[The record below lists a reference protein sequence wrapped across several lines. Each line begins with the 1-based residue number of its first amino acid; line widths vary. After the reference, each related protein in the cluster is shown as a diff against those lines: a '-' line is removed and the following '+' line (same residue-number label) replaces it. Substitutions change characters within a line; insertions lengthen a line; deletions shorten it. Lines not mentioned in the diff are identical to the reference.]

1 MAFFLD
7 EIERDLWTY
16 LKGTDKKIVL
26 YGMGDGAEKIKSV
39 LDARG
44 IDITD
49 IMASDGFVRGQSFMG
64 HRVKTLAEIEDEYG
78 DGFLILICF
87 GSRLPDVMEHIYDI
101 SQKHELYAPNVPVVG
116 DGVFD
121 LEYANANKD
130 DLQKVYKMLADEQ
143 SKKVFENVIRYKLSG
158 DINYLKDCETPSDEK
173 FDLLKIGTE
182 ETVVDLGAYDG
193 DTLVEFLNGTS
204 MQFKKLYAMEPDNK
218 NYRKLKRQLY
228 MIGSALLEAYNVG
241 AWDED
246 TTITFDMRAGRGS
259 TAISAAVSSDPAGKN
274 DRTERRRAIRYRDI
288 KMMKTDTML
297 RGDAATYIKID
308 VEGAEENALR
318 GAKETI
324 ANFRPK
330 LNVAL
335 YHRNEDMFK
344 LPLLINELNRKYKF
358 YMRHHPYVP
367 DWDTNLYCV

>member
-1 MAFFLD
+1 MAVFRD
-7 EIERDLWTY
+7 EIENDLWTY
-16 LKGTDKKIVL
+16 LKTARKKIVL

-39 LDARG
+39 LDEREIPVADF
-44 IDITD
+44 I
-49 IMASDGFVRGQSFMG
+49 ASDGFVRGQSFLG
-64 HRVKTLAEIEDEYG
+64 YRVKTLAEVEQEHG
-78 DGFLILICF
+78 DDFLILVCF
-87 GSRLPDVMEHIYDI
+87 GSQIPEVMEHI
-101 SQKHELYAPNVPVVG
+101 QNVAEKHELYAPNVPVVG
-116 DGVFD
+116 DGVFY
-121 LEYANANKD
+121 LEYAKANSDQLK
-130 DLQKVYKMLADEQ
+130 KVYKMLADEQ

-158 DINYLKDCETPSDEK
+158 DINYLKECETPSDEK
-173 FDLLKIGTE
+173 FDLLNIGTE

-204 MQFKKLYAMEPDNK
+204 MQFKKLYAMEPDHK
-218 NYRKLKRQLY
+218 NYRKLKRKLY
-228 MIGSALLEAYNVG
+228 MIGSALLEPYNAG

-246 TTITFDMRAGRGS
+246 TTVTFNMRAGRGS
-259 TAISAAVSSDPAGKN
+259 TAAGSSRPQ
-274 DRTERRRAIRYRDI
+274 RSVHFRDI

-324 ANFRPK
+324 LNFRPK
-330 LNVAL
+330 LNVAV

-344 LPLLINELNRKYKF
+344 LPLLISELNRKYKF
-358 YMRHHPYVP
+358 YLRHHPYVP

>member
-7 EIERDLWTY
+7 EIDRDLWTY

-39 LDARG
+39 LDDRG
-44 IDITD
+44 IEVTD

-64 HRVKTLAEIEDEYG
+64 HRVKSLAEIEEEYG

-87 GSRLPDVMEHIYDI
+87 GSKIPDVMEHIREI
-101 SQKHELYAPNVPVVG
+101 AQKHELYAPNVPVVG
-116 DGVFD
+116 GGVFD
-121 LEYANANKD
+121 LEYANANKG

-158 DINYLKDCETPSDEK
+158 DINYLKECETPSDEK
-173 FDLLKIGTE
+173 FDLLNIGTE

-218 NYRKLKRQLY
+218 NYRKLKRKLY
-228 MIGSALLEAYNVG
+228 MIGSALLEEYNVG

-259 TAISAAVSSDPAGKN
+259 TANSAADRPNGNGGNAG
-274 DRTERRRAIRYRDI
+274 RHRAIHYRDI

-324 ANFRPK
+324 ANFKPK

-335 YHRNEDMFK
+335 YHRNEDMFR

-367 DWDTNLYCV
+367 DWDTNLYCI

>member
-7 EIERDLWTY
+7 DINSDLWTY
-16 LKGTDKKIVL
+16 LKGTEKKTVL
-26 YGMGDGAEKIKSV
+26 YGMGDGADKIKRV
-39 LDARG
+39 LDDRG
-44 IDITD
+44 IEVAD
-49 IMASDGFVRGQSFMG
+49 IMASDDFVRGQSFMG
-64 HRVKTLAEIEDEYG
+64 RRVKTLSEIEDEYG
-78 DGFLILICF
+78 DGVIILVCF
-87 GSRLPDVMEHIYDI
+87 GSKLPDVMEHIYGI
-101 SQKHELYAPNVPVVG
+101 AQKHELYAPNVPVTG
-116 DGVFD
+116 DGLFD

-130 DLQKVYKMLADEQ
+130 SLQKVYKLLADEQ

-158 DINYLKDCETPSDEK
+158 DIKYLKECETPSDEK
-173 FDLLKIGTE
+173 FDLLNIGTE

-204 MQFKKLYAMEPDNK
+204 MQFRKLYAMEPDNK
-218 NYRKLKRQLY
+218 NYRKLKRSLY
-228 MIGSALLEAYNVG
+228 MIGSALLEAYNAG

-246 TTITFDMRAGRGS
+246 TTMTFNMRAGRGS
-259 TAISAAVSSDPAGKN
+259 TADTANNSSKP
-274 DRTERRRAIRYRDI
+274 RRALQYRDI

-318 GAKETI
+318 GAKETRV
-324 ANFRPK
+324 NFRPK

-344 LPLLINELNRKYKF
+344 LPLMINELNRKYKF
-358 YMRHHPYVP
+358 YMRHHPYIP

>member
-7 EIERDLWTY
+7 EIQNDLWTY
-16 LKGTDKKIVL
+16 LKDTDKKIVL
-26 YGMGDGAEKIKSV
+26 YGMGDGADKIKAV
-39 LDARG
+39 LDERG
-44 IDITD
+44 IEISD
-49 IMASDGFVRGQSFMG
+49 IMASDDFVRGQSFLG
-64 HRVKTLAEIEDEYG
+64 FQVKRLSEIEEKYG
-78 DGFLILICF
+78 DDFLILVCF
-87 GSRLPDVMEHIYDI
+87 GSQIPEVMGHIYEI
-101 SQKHELYAPNVPVVG
+101 AQNHELYAPNVPVVG

-121 LEYANANKD
+121 LEYAKANSA

-143 SKKVFENVIRYKLSG
+143 SKKVFENVVRYKLSG
-158 DINYLKDCETPSDEK
+158 DVKYLRECESPADEK
-173 FDLLKIGTE
+173 FDLLNIGTE
-182 ETVVDLGAYDG
+182 EIVVDLGAYDG

-218 NYRKLKRQLY
+218 NYRKLKRRLY

-246 TTITFDMRAGRGS
+246 TTITFNMRAGRSS
-259 TAISAAVSSDPAGKN
+259 TASGGTHRAA
-274 DRTERRRAIRYRDI
+274 RYRDI

-297 RGDAATYIKID
+297 RGAAATYIKMD

-324 ANFRPK
+324 ASFRPK

-335 YHRNEDMFK
+335 YHRNEDMFR
-344 LPLLINELNRKYKF
+344 LPLLIAELNKRYKF

-367 DWDTNLYCV
+367 DWDTNLYCI

>member
-7 EIERDLWTY
+7 DIESDLWSY
-16 LKGTDKKIVL
+16 LKDTDKKIVL
-26 YGMGDGAEKIKSV
+26 YGMGDGADKIGRV
-39 LDARG
+39 LNERG
-44 IDITD
+44 IEIAD

-64 HRVKTLAEIEDEYG
+64 HRVKTLSEIESEYG

-87 GSRLPDVMEHIYDI
+87 GSKIPDVMEHVYKI
-101 SQKHELYAPNVPVVG
+101 SEKHELYAPNVPVAG

-130 DLQKVYKMLADEQ
+130 ALQKVYKMLADEQ

-158 DINYLKDCETPSDEK
+158 DIKYLKECETPSDEK
-173 FDLLKIGTE
+173 FDLLNIGTE

-204 MQFKKLYAMEPDNK
+204 MQFRKLYAMEPDNK

-228 MIGSALLEAYNVG
+228 MIGSALLEAYNAG

-246 TTITFDMRAGRGS
+246 TTITFNMRAGRGS
-259 TAISAAVSSDPAGKN
+259 TAAGTTNAANSASP
-274 DRTERRRAIRYRDI
+274 RRSLHFRDI
-288 KMMKTDTML
+288 RMMKTDTML

-324 ANFRPK
+324 SNFRPK

-335 YHRNEDMFK
+335 YHRNEDMFR
-344 LPLLINELNRKYKF
+344 LPLLISELNRKYKF

>member
-7 EIERDLWTY
+7 DITGDLWTY
-16 LKGTDKKIVL
+16 LKNTDKKIVL
-26 YGMGDGAEKIKSV
+26 YGMGDGADKIKRV
-39 LDARG
+39 LDGRD
-44 IDITD
+44 IDVSD

-64 HRVKTLAEIEDEYG
+64 HRVKTLSEIEDEYG
-78 DGFLILICF
+78 DGAVILVCF
-87 GSRLPDVMEHIYDI
+87 GSRLPEVMENIYGI
-101 SQKHELYAPNVPVVG
+101 AQKHELYAPNVPVTG

-130 DLQKVYKMLADEQ
+130 ELQKVYKMLADEQ

-158 DINYLKDCETPSDEK
+158 DIKYLKECETPSDEK
-173 FDLLKIGTE
+173 FDLLNIGIE

-193 DTLVEFLNGTS
+193 DTLIEFLNGTS
-204 MQFKKLYAMEPDNK
+204 MQFRKLYAMEPDNK
-218 NYRKLKRQLY
+218 NYRKLKRSLY
-228 MIGSALLEAYNVG
+228 MIGSARLEAYNAG

-246 TTITFDMRAGRGS
+246 TTITFNMRAGRGS
-259 TAISAAVSSDPAGKN
+259 TASDSVSKA
-274 DRTERRRAIRYRDI
+274 RRPLQYRDI

-297 RGDAATYIKID
+297 RGDEATYIKID

-324 ANFRPK
+324 ASFRPK
-330 LNVAL
+330 LNIAL
-335 YHRNEDMFK
+335 YHRNEDIFK
-344 LPLLINELNRKYKF
+344 LPLLVNDLNRKYKF
-358 YMRHHPYVP
+358 YMRHHPYIP

>member
-1 MAFFLD
+1 MFFLD
-7 EIERDLWTY
+7 EIENDLWGY
-16 LKGTDKKIVL
+16 LRSTSKRVVL
-26 YGMGDGAEKIKSV
+26 YGMGDGAEKIKAV
-39 LDARG
+39 LDERG
-44 IDITD
+44 VDVSD
-49 IMASDGFVRGQSFMG
+49 IMASDGFVRGQSFLG
-64 HRVKTLAEIEDEYG
+64 HRVKKLSEIEDEHG
-78 DGFLILICF
+78 DDFIVLVCF
-87 GSRLPDVMEHIYDI
+87 GTRLPEVMEHIY
-101 SQKHELYAPNVPVVG
+101 SVAERHELYAPCVPVVG
-116 DGVFD
+116 EGVFD
-121 LEYANANKD
+121 LEYAAAHKAE
-130 DLQKVYKMLADEQ
+130 LQKVYKMLADEQ

-158 DINYLKDCETPSDEK
+158 DLKYLRECETPADEM

-193 DTLVEFLNGTS
+193 DTLVDFLNGTS

-218 NYRKLKRQLY
+218 NYRKLKRRLY

-246 TTITFDMRAGRGS
+246 TTITFNMRAGRS
-259 TAISAAVSSDPAGKN
+259 SSAVNSNAGG
-274 DRTERRRAIRYRDI
+274 RAAKYRDI

-297 RGDAATYIKID
+297 RGGEATYIKID

-324 ANFRPK
+324 AQFRPK

-335 YHRNEDMFK
+335 YHRNEDMFR
-344 LPLLINELNRKYKF
+344 LPLLIAELNKKYKF

-367 DWDTNLYCV
+367 DWDTNLYVVG

>member
-7 EIERDLWTY
+7 DIDFDLWEY
-16 LKGTDKKIVL
+16 LQQCDKRIVL
-26 YGMGDGAEKIKSV
+26 YGMGDGADKIKSV
-39 LDARG
+39 LDDRG
-44 IDITD
+44 IAVTD

-64 HRVKTLAEIEDEYG
+64 HRVKALSEIEDEYG
-78 DGFLILICF
+78 DDFVILVCF
-87 GSRLPDVMEHIYDI
+87 GSKIPEVMEHIYEI
-101 SQKHELYAPNVPVVG
+101 AQKHELYAPNVPVTG

-121 LEYANANKD
+121 LEYANANRNA
-130 DLQKVYKMLADEQ
+130 LQKVYKMLADEQ

-158 DINYLKDCETPSDEK
+158 DIKYLKECETPADEK
-173 FDLLKIGTE
+173 FDLLNIGTE
-182 ETVVDLGAYDG
+182 EIVVDLGAYDG

-246 TTITFDMRAGRGS
+246 TTITFNMRAGRGS
-259 TAISAAVSSDPAGKN
+259 TASGGNSA
-274 DRTERRRAIRYRDI
+274 DRTPGSGNAIPRRSARYRDI

-297 RGDAATYIKID
+297 RGEAATYIKID

-324 ANFRPK
+324 TSFRPK

-358 YMRHHPYVP
+358 YMRHHPYIP

>member
-7 EIERDLWTY
+7 DITGDLWTH
-16 LKGTDKKIVL
+16 LKDTDKKIVL
-26 YGMGDGAEKIKSV
+26 YGMGDGADKIKRV
-39 LDARG
+39 LDERSIG
-44 IDITD
+44 VSD

-64 HRVKTLAEIEDEYG
+64 HRVKTLSEIESEYG
-78 DGFLILICF
+78 DGAVILVCF
-87 GSRLPDVMEHIYDI
+87 GSRLPEVMENIYEI
-101 SQKHELYAPNVPVVG
+101 AQKHELYAPNVPVTG

-130 DLQKVYKMLADEQ
+130 ELQKVYKMLADEQ

-158 DINYLKDCETPSDEK
+158 DIKYLKECETPSDEK
-173 FDLLKIGTE
+173 FDLLNIGIE

-193 DTLVEFLNGTS
+193 DTLIEFLNGTS
-204 MQFKKLYAMEPDNK
+204 MQFRKLYAMEPDNK
-218 NYRKLKRQLY
+218 NYRKLKRSLY
-228 MIGSALLEAYNVG
+228 MIGSARLEAYNAG

-246 TTITFDMRAGRGS
+246 TTITFNMRAGRGS
-259 TAISAAVSSDPAGKN
+259 TASGSSVSKAH
-274 DRTERRRAIRYRDI
+274 RLLQYRDI

-297 RGDAATYIKID
+297 RGDLATYIKID

-330 LNVAL
+330 LNIAL
-335 YHRNEDMFK
+335 YHRNEDLFK
-344 LPLLINELNRKYKF
+344 LPLLVNDLNRKYKF
-358 YMRHHPYVP
+358 YMRHHPYIP

>member
-7 EIERDLWTY
+7 DIDRDLWTY
-16 LKGTDKKIVL
+16 LKDTDKKIVL
-26 YGMGDGAEKIKSV
+26 YGMGDGAEKIKAV
-39 LDARG
+39 LDDRG
-44 IDITD
+44 IEITE

-64 HRVKTLAEIEDEYG
+64 HRVKTLAEIEEEYG
-78 DGFLILICF
+78 GGFLILICF
-87 GSRLPDVMEHIYDI
+87 GSKIPDVMEHIYEI
-101 SQKHELYAPNVPVVG
+101 AQKHELYAPNVPVTG
-116 DGVFD
+116 GGVFD
-121 LEYANANKD
+121 LEYANANKG

-158 DINYLKDCETPSDEK
+158 DINYLKECETPSDEK
-173 FDLLKIGTE
+173 FDLLTIGTD

-218 NYRKLKRQLY
+218 NYRKLKRKLY

-259 TAISAAVSSDPAGKN
+259 TANSADPSNSG
-274 DRTERRRAIRYRDI
+274 TERRRALRYRDI

-324 ANFRPK
+324 ANFKPK

-335 YHRNEDMFK
+335 YHRNEDMFR

>member
-7 EIERDLWTY
+7 EVESDLWSY
-16 LKGTDKKIVL
+16 LKSASKKIVL

-39 LDARG
+39 LDARE
-44 IDITD
+44 IETAD
-49 IMASDGFVRGQSFMG
+49 IMASDDFVRGQSFLG
-64 HRVKTLAEIEDEYG
+64 FRVKKLSEIEELYG
-78 DGFLILICF
+78 DDFITLVCF
-87 GSRLPDVMEHIYDI
+87 GSNIPAVMEHICDVEK
-101 SQKHELYAPNVPVVG
+101 QHELYAPNVPVVG

-121 LEYANANKD
+121 IEFVRENKT
-130 DLQKVYKMLADEQ
+130 QIEKVYKMLADEK

-158 DINYLKDCETPSDEK
+158 KTDYLRECETPADEK
-173 FDLLKIGTE
+173 FDLLNIGTE
-182 ETVVDLGAYDG
+182 ETLVDLGAYDG

-204 MQFKKLYAMEPDNK
+204 MQFTKLYAMEPDSK
-218 NYRKLKRQLY
+218 NYRKLKRRLY

-246 TTITFDMRAGRGS
+246 TSMMFNMRSGRSS
-259 TAISAAVSSDPAGKN
+259 TANSSTKRAARFREV
-274 DRTERRRAIRYRDI
+274 

-297 RGDAATYIKID
+297 RGEPATYIKID

-324 ANFRPK
+324 AKFRPK

-344 LPLLINELNRKYKF
+344 LPLLISELNKKYKF
-358 YMRHHPYVP
+358 YMRHHPYIP